1 VTIAL
6 AIAALLA
13 DWIMGLFRWLT
24 AEHSGDAA
32 SHPRAYR

>member
-1 VTIAL
+1 MTIAI
-6 AIAALLA
+6 AIVAVLVN
-13 DWIMGLFRWLT
+13 WIVGLCRWLT